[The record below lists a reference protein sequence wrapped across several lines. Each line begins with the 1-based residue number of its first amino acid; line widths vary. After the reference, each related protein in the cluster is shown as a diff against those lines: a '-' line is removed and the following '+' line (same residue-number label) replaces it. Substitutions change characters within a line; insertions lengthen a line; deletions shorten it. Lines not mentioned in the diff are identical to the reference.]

1 MSRNN
6 KKLKIKKTKLK
17 NLIKNKLLLNGKK
30 KLANYI
36 TNKSIMQAKQ
46 EIKKE
51 SKTTLIKKVFL
62 NISPL
67 TEIKRRRI
75 GGSIYQ
81 VPCEISAKKSFSL
94 GCKILIQAAR
104 KRQGRNIIKKMTEE
118 IKEAYNNT
126 GNAVKKKEELTKLAE
141 SNKIFLSMK
150 K

>member
-6 KKLKIKKTKLK
+6 KKIKIKKTKLK
-17 NLIKNKLLLNGKK
+17 NLIKNKILLHGKK
-30 KLANYI
+30 NLANYI
-36 TNKSIMQAKQ
+36 TNTSITQAKK
-46 EIKKE
+46 ELKKE
-51 SKTTLIKKVFL
+51 NKTTLIKKVFL

-94 GCKILIQAAR
+94 GCKILIESAR
-104 KRQGRNIIKKMTEE
+104 KRQGRNIIKKFSDE

-141 SNKIFLSMK
+141 SNKIFLSIK